1 MSGVAFSGGP
11 FPRVGGKDPRFRIP
25 KPRPRNIEVAQPVV
39 VPKEVATFDGLT
51 GRKPRPDRSNAWGG
65 DWELTSSYDP
75 EDYESP
81 VSEGI
86 AYPEEDEDSSRFSSI
101 TSSALRR
108 RAEMYAQMELDG
120 EFQAFRDVSPQAPPG
135 GTSYERFRR
144 HGQKAIHFA
153 MSKWSQR
160 DTSLETKPP
169 VWFQALYGAQPWMFR
184 VRLRNQVRKYLT
196 LLVRINWYIYSTKK
210 SRRHQGMVY
219 PCPEML
225 GSNSVGIP
233 TSAHICALPRLL
245 RTAAKRL
252 V

>member
-1 MSGVAFSGGP
+1 MGG
-11 FPRVGGKDPRFRIP
+11 RDPRYRIP
-25 KPRPRNIEVAQPVV
+25 KPRPRNFEVAQPLA
-39 VPKEVATFDGLT
+39 VPVEAATNSGSSRLIRLEPPAD
-51 GRKPRPDRSNAWGG
+51 AWGD
-65 DWELTSSYDP
+65 DWELYPDRDP
-75 EDYESP
+75 EDYNLP

-86 AYPEEDEDSSRFSSI
+86 AYPEEDTDSSRFSSI
-101 TSSALRR
+101 ASSQVKRWADV
-108 RAEMYAQMELDG
+108 YAQVGFE
-120 EFQAFRDVSPQAPPG
+120 ESQAVRDVSPQAPPG

-169 VWFQALYGAQPWMFR
+169 EWFQALYGAQPWMFR
-184 VRLRNQVRKYLT
+184 VRLRNNVRKYLT
-196 LLVRINWYIYSTKK
+196 LLVRINWYIFSTKK

-219 PCPEML
+219 PCPEMH

-252 V
+252 VVPLSPITGQSPACR